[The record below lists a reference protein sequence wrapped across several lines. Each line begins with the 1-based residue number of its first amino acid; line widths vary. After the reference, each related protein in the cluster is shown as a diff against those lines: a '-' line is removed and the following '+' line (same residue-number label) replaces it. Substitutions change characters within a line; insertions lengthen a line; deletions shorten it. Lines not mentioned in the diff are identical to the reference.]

1 MALYGVSFSFT
12 DEDGQNTERTW
23 YVEAASVAA
32 AETRARA
39 LAELVSNVM
48 AGAMGILFYIR
59 LPFVLIPLA
68 FKATADPGSE
78 VEHLAVYKLGRAGTG
93 GGTATFT
100 IPTFNK
106 DAFTVPGGDIDRT
119 DADVIALETELLSN
133 GWADYRG
140 GDYTT
145 VHKAEEG
152 FG

>member
-32 AETRARA
+32 AETRARN
-39 LAELVSNVM
+39 LAELVSAVI
-48 AGAMGILFYIR
+48 AGGMSQTFYIR
-59 LPFVLIPLA
+59 LPFALIPLA
-68 FKATADPGSE
+68 YKSSIDSGSE
-78 VEHLAVYKLGRAGTG
+78 IEHLGIYKLGRGAG
-93 GGTATFT
+93 GGTSTLT

-106 DAFTVPGGDIDRT
+106 DAFTVPGGAIDRT
-119 DADVIALETELLSN
+119 DADVIALETELLTN

-140 GDYTT
+140 GDY
-145 VHKAEEG
+145 VNVRSAEEG